1 MKIMVCTDGAKPSA
15 KAIDVAAQYAQL
27 SSSSLMILHV
37 IESEVRRN
45 PSEYDSYGE
54 KQKKAQAIVDEA
66 LEIAAGAAPGLAVS
80 TLVAAG
86 PISAEIVRI
95 AEAEGFGAIFV
106 GSGGSSKIKK
116 MLLGSV
122 TDDVIHYAHCPVT
135 VVR

>member
-1 MKIMVCTDGAKPSA
+1 MKIMVCADGAKSSE
-15 KAIDVAAQYAQL
+15 KAIDVAAQYAKI

-45 PSEYDSYGE
+45 ASEYDSYGE
-54 KQKKAQAIVDEA
+54 KQKQAQAIIDDA
-66 LEIAAGAAPGLAVS
+66 LEIAAGVASGLAVS
-80 TLVAAG
+80 TRIAAG